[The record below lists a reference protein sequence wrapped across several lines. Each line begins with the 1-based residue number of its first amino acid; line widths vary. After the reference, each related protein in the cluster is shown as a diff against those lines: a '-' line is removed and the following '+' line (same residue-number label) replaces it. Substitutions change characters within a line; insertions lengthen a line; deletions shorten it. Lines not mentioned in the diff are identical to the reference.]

1 MRYLSLAQLLRIH
14 ELLLDSSGGAAG
26 IRDLGR
32 VEAAIAQPRATFG
45 EHDLYPTLV
54 EKAAALA
61 FSIIQG
67 HPFIDGNKRAGH
79 AAMAVLLR
87 LNGQVIVATA
97 DDQEALVLGVAS
109 GSVSREGLVS
119 WLAKHTEGLE

>member
-1 MRYLSLAQLLRIH
+1 
-14 ELLLDSSGGAAG
+14 
-26 IRDLGR
+26 
-32 VEAAIAQPRATFG
+32 
-45 EHDLYPTLV
+45 V

-109 GSVSREGLVS
+109 GSVSREELVS